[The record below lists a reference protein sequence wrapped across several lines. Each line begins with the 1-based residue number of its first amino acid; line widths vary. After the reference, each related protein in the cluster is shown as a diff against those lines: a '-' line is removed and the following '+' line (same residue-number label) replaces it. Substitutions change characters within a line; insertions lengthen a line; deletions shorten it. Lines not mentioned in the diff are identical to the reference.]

1 MCLFHELEGCVSVSG
16 AWWIM
21 CLFQE
26 REGLCVSGAWWIM
39 CLFQELKGL
48 CLFQEQCG
56 SSVHFRS
63 LKGCASVS
71 RALWVMCLFQ
81 ELEGLCVCFRS
92 MKKKDDED
100 QASPA
105 KRTRRA
111 LAEQR
116 YTYI

>member
-1 MCLFHELEGCVSVSG
+1 MSLEGCVFHELEGLCVCFMSSKGCVSVSG
-16 AWWIM
+16 
-21 CLFQE
+21 
-26 REGLCVSGAWWIM
+26 
-39 CLFQELKGL
+39 
-48 CLFQEQCG
+48 
-56 SSVHFRS
+56 
-63 LKGCASVS
+63 
-71 RALWVMCLFQ
+71 ALWVMCLFQ
-81 ELEGLCVCFRS
+81 ERKGLCVCFRS